1 MSFSNGLVL
10 APAGQYPSTGDIQK
24 ALGDTTGTGGLYEL
38 CTHQNINVFAKYKPN
53 AATGYDQPS
62 DTILAT
68 NRYFLAAVAT
78 TSRNSLATMSLGWTY
93 HGAQAPY
100 YRQLDFDRYYNAA
113 PIPFMQANGQQL
125 LLDLVSGDASPAL
138 FYMLMNAGALAN
150 KPFVA
155 GQGIG
160 SSGTAVPSNRLSYC
174 IAVEDLG
181 FDSGG
186 GTMHSL
192 MGAVL
197 GLVIFQ
203 GTTYKG
209 EVWATKNGN
218 PVPVAELSTR
228 ENNMFNVPTNSL
240 SIAQGTYTAVACG
253 KLTEGNRTYYLP
265 VYNDANYPARFT
277 FTVGGVDSYAQ
288 DRIGIATAQ
297 GGSYSTLLRTNLS
310 NIYLKMRLY
319 NQTGRSIT
327 LNVRDNRFR
336 VSTRI
341 TGNRVDSHT
350 SQSVSIDRTQVSQ
363 LISPTSDPTI
373 ADGGYV
379 EMIFG
384 LTNIWSDTPGGS
396 VAAFDSGNLTIVP
409 SLQFVSGSSAA
420 DFPLYGPQRVLAV
433 TY

>member
-1 MSFSNGLVL
+1 MSFVRGLVQ
-10 APAGQYPSTGDIQK
+10 APALSDTANGDIQQ
-24 ALGDTTGTGGLYEL
+24 ALGISGEGRLAIL
-38 CTHQNINVFAKYKPN
+38 CTHPNINIFAKYKPIAIQGFDKPTPAQLQAN
-53 AATGYDQPS
+53 AYGLAAR
-62 DTILAT
+62 AT
-68 NRYFLAAVAT
+68 NNK
-78 TSRNSLATMSLGWTY
+78 NSLASMALDWVYS
-93 HGAQAPY
+93 GAQAPY
-100 YRQLDFDRYYNAA
+100 YRQHDFWDYFNGA
-113 PIPFMQANGQQL
+113 PIPFMQANGQTL
-125 LLDLVSGDASPAL
+125 LLDLVSGNASPAL

-160 SSGTAVPSNRLSYC
+160 SSGTAVDSDRINYC

-192 MGAVL
+192 MGAYL

-203 GTTYKG
+203 GSTYKG
-209 EVWATKNGN
+209 EVWSS
-218 PVPVAELSTR
+218 VPVAELSQR
-228 ENNMFNVPTNSL
+228 ENNMFNVPTNTLSL
-240 SIAQGTYTAVACG
+240 AQGTYTAVACA
-253 KLTEGNRTYYLP
+253 KQGNYYLP
-265 VYNDANYPARFT
+265 VYNHADYPARFT

-288 DRIGIATAQ
+288 DRIGLALTQ
-297 GGSYSTLLRTNLS
+297 SGTYSTMLRTNQS
-310 NIYLKMRLY
+310 DIYLKMRLY
-319 NQTGRSIT
+319 NQTGRSVT

-341 TGNRVDSHT
+341 TGSTDT
-350 SQSVSIDRTQVSQ
+350 TASIDRTQVSQ

-384 LTNIWSDTPGGS
+384 LTNIWSNTAGQAPT
-396 VAAFDSGNLTIVP
+396 VFTEGNLTIVP
-409 SLQFVSGSSAA
+409 TLQFISGGSAA
-420 DFPLYGPQRVLAV
+420 DFPLYGPARVLAV

>member
-1 MSFSNGLVL
+1 MAYSSGLITKPVSSDT
-10 APAGQYPSTGDIQK
+10 AGGDIQQ
-24 ALGDTTGTGGLYEL
+24 ALGISGVGDLGTL
-38 CTHQNINVFAKYKPN
+38 CQHPNINIFSKFKPN
-53 AATGYDQPS
+53 AVTGYDQPS
-62 DTILAT
+62 DATLAT
-68 NRYFLAAVAT
+68 NRYGLAAVAT
-78 TSRNSLATMSLGWTY
+78 NSKNALATMALGWTY

-100 YRQLDFDRYYNAA
+100 FRQLDFDRYYNGA
-113 PIPFMQANGQQL
+113 PIPFMQANGQSL
-125 LLDLVSGDASPAL
+125 LLDLVSGNASPAL

-160 SSGTAVPSNRLSYC
+160 SSGTAVPSNRLDYC

-186 GTMHSL
+186 GTYHSL
-192 MGAVL
+192 MGAYL

-209 EVWATKNGN
+209 EVWSS
-218 PVPVAELSTR
+218 VPVAELSQR
-228 ENNMFNVPTNSL
+228 ENNMFNVPTNTLSL
-240 SIAQGTYTAVACG
+240 AQGTYTAVACA
-253 KLTEGNRTYYLP
+253 KQGNYYLP
-265 VYNDANYPARFT
+265 VYNHADYPTRFT
-277 FTVGGVDSYAQ
+277 FVVGGVDSYAQ
-288 DRIGIATAQ
+288 DRIGLALTQ
-297 GGSYSTLLRTNLS
+297 GGTYSTLLRTNQS
-310 NIYLKMRLY
+310 DIYLKMRLY

-341 TGNRVDSHT
+341 TGSTDT
-350 SQSVSIDRTQVSQ
+350 TASIDRTQVSQ

-384 LTNIWSDTPGGS
+384 LTNIWSNTAGQAPTVFTEGD
-396 VAAFDSGNLTIVP
+396 LTIVP
-409 SLQFVSGSSAA
+409 SLQFISGGSAA
-420 DFPLYGPQRVLAV
+420 DFPLYGPARILAV

>member
-1 MSFSNGLVL
+1 MAYSSGLITKPVSSDT
-10 APAGQYPSTGDIQK
+10 AGGDIQQ
-24 ALGDTTGTGGLYEL
+24 ALGISGVGDLGTL
-38 CTHQNINVFAKYKPN
+38 CQHPNINIFSKFKPN
-53 AATGYDQPS
+53 AVTGYDQPS
-62 DTILAT
+62 DATLAT
-68 NRYFLAAVAT
+68 NRYGLAAVAT
-78 TSRNSLATMSLGWTY
+78 NSKNALATMALGWTY

-100 YRQLDFDRYYNAA
+100 FRQLDFDRYYNGA
-113 PIPFMQANGQQL
+113 PIPFMQANGQSL
-125 LLDLVSGDASPAL
+125 LLDLVSGNASPAL
-138 FYMLMNAGALAN
+138 FYMLMTGGALAN

-160 SSGTAVPSNRLSYC
+160 SSGTAVPSNRLDYC

-186 GTMHSL
+186 GTYHSL
-192 MGAVL
+192 MGAYL

-209 EVWATKNGN
+209 EVWSS
-218 PVPVAELSTR
+218 VPVAELSQR
-228 ENNMFNVPTNSL
+228 ENNMFNVPTNTLSL
-240 SIAQGTYTAVACG
+240 AQGTYTAVACA
-253 KLTEGNRTYYLP
+253 KQGNYYLP
-265 VYNDANYPARFT
+265 VYNDANYPTRFT

-288 DRIGIATAQ
+288 DRIGLALTQ
-297 GGSYSTLLRTNLS
+297 GGTYSTLLRTNQS
-310 NIYLKMRLY
+310 DIYLKMRLY
-319 NQTGRSIT
+319 NQTGRSVT

-341 TGNRVDSHT
+341 TGSTDT
-350 SQSVSIDRTQVSQ
+350 TASIDRTQVSQ

-384 LTNIWSDTPGGS
+384 LTNIWSNTAGQAPTVFTEGD
-396 VAAFDSGNLTIVP
+396 LTIVP
-409 SLQFVSGSSAA
+409 SLQFVSGGSAA
-420 DFPLYGPQRVLAV
+420 DFPQYGPARVLAV

>member
-1 MSFSNGLVL
+1 MSYSNGLITKPVKSDT
-10 APAGQYPSTGDIQK
+10 ANGDIQQ
-24 ALGDTTGTGGLYEL
+24 ALGVSSGDLGTL
-38 CTHQNINVFAKYKPN
+38 CTSPKINVFSKYKPN
-53 AATGYDQPS
+53 AAVGVDQPS
-62 DTILAT
+62 DDIIAT

-78 TSRNSLATMSLGWTY
+78 NSRNALISMALGWTY

-100 YRQLDFDRYYNAA
+100 FRQLDFDRYYNGA
-113 PIPFMQANGQQL
+113 PVPFMQANGQSL
-125 LLDLVSGDASPAL
+125 LLDLVSGNASPAL
-138 FYMLMNAGALAN
+138 FYMLMTAGALSN

-160 SSGTAVPSNRLSYC
+160 SSGTAVPSNRLAYC
-174 IAVEDLG
+174 IAAEDLG

-186 GTMHSL
+186 GTYHSL

-209 EVWATKNGN
+209 EVWSS
-218 PVPVAELSTR
+218 VPVAELSQR
-228 ENNMFNVPTNSL
+228 ENNMFNVPTNTLSL
-240 SIAQGTYTAVACG
+240 AQGTYTAVACA
-253 KLTEGNRTYYLP
+253 KQGNYYLP
-265 VYNDANYPARFT
+265 VYNHADYPTRFT
-277 FTVGGVDSYAQ
+277 FVVGGVDSYAQ
-288 DRIGIATAQ
+288 DRVGLATTQ
-297 GGSYSTLLRTNLS
+297 GGTYSTLLRTNLS
-310 NIYLKMRLY
+310 DIYLKMRLY

-341 TGNRVDSHT
+341 TGSRVDSQT

-384 LTNIWSDTPGGS
+384 LTNIWSNTAGS
-396 VAAFDSGNLTIVP
+396 SVPAFDSGNLTIVP
-409 SLQFVSGSSAA
+409 SLQFVSGGSAA
-420 DFPLYGPQRVLAV
+420 DFPLYGPARVLAV

>member
-1 MSFSNGLVL
+1 MAYSSGLITKPVSSDT
-10 APAGQYPSTGDIQK
+10 AGGDIQQ
-24 ALGDTTGTGGLYEL
+24 ALGISGVGDLGTL
-38 CTHQNINVFAKYKPN
+38 CQHPNINIFSKFKPN
-53 AATGYDQPS
+53 AVTGYDQPS
-62 DTILAT
+62 DATLAT
-68 NRYFLAAVAT
+68 NRYGLAAVAT
-78 TSRNSLATMSLGWTY
+78 NSKNALISMALGWTY

-100 YRQLDFDRYYNAA
+100 FRQLDFDRYYNGA
-113 PIPFMQANGQQL
+113 PIPFMQANGQSL
-125 LLDLVSGDASPAL
+125 LLDLVSGNASPAL
-138 FYMLMNAGALAN
+138 FYMLMTGGALAN

-160 SSGTAVPSNRLSYC
+160 SSGTAVPSNRLAYC

-186 GTMHSL
+186 GTYHSL
-192 MGAVL
+192 MGAYL

-209 EVWATKNGN
+209 EVWSS
-218 PVPVAELSTR
+218 VPVAELSQR
-228 ENNMFNVPTNSL
+228 ENNMFNVPTNTLSL
-240 SIAQGTYTAVACG
+240 AQGTYTAVACA
-253 KLTEGNRTYYLP
+253 KQGNYYLP
-265 VYNDANYPARFT
+265 VYNHADYPARFT

-288 DRIGIATAQ
+288 DRIGLALTQ
-297 GGSYSTLLRTNLS
+297 GGTYSTLLRTNQS
-310 NIYLKMRLY
+310 DIYLKMRLY
-319 NQTGRSIT
+319 NQTGRSVT

-341 TGNRVDSHT
+341 TGSTDT
-350 SQSVSIDRTQVSQ
+350 TASIDRTQVSQ

-384 LTNIWSDTPGGS
+384 LTNIWSNTAGQAPT
-396 VAAFDSGNLTIVP
+396 VFTEGNLTIVP
-409 SLQFVSGSSAA
+409 SLQFVSGGSAA
-420 DFPLYGPQRVLAV
+420 DFPQYGVGPRVLAV

>member
-1 MSFSNGLVL
+1 MAYSSGLITKPVSSDT
-10 APAGQYPSTGDIQK
+10 AGGDIQQ
-24 ALGDTTGTGGLYEL
+24 ALGISGVGDLGTL
-38 CTHQNINVFAKYKPN
+38 CQHPNINIFSKFKPN
-53 AATGYDQPS
+53 AVTGYDQPS
-62 DTILAT
+62 DATLAT
-68 NRYFLAAVAT
+68 NRYGLAAVAT
-78 TSRNSLATMSLGWTY
+78 NSKNALATMALGWTY

-100 YRQLDFDRYYNAA
+100 FRQLDFDRYYNGA
-113 PIPFMQANGQQL
+113 PIPFMQANGQSL
-125 LLDLVSGDASPAL
+125 LLDLVSGNASPAL
-138 FYMLMNAGALAN
+138 FYMLMTGGALAN

-160 SSGTAVPSNRLSYC
+160 SSGTAVPSNRLDYC

-186 GTMHSL
+186 GTYHSL
-192 MGAVL
+192 MGAYL

-209 EVWATKNGN
+209 EVWSS
-218 PVPVAELSTR
+218 VPVAELSQR
-228 ENNMFNVPTNSL
+228 ENNMFNVPTNTLSL
-240 SIAQGTYTAVACG
+240 AQGTYTAVACA
-253 KLTEGNRTYYLP
+253 KQGNYYLP
-265 VYNDANYPARFT
+265 VYNHADYPTRFT

-288 DRIGIATAQ
+288 DRIGLALTQ
-297 GGSYSTLLRTNLS
+297 GGTYSTLLRTNQS
-310 NIYLKMRLY
+310 DIYLKMRLY
-319 NQTGRSIT
+319 NQTGRSVT

-341 TGNRVDSHT
+341 TGSTDT
-350 SQSVSIDRTQVSQ
+350 TASIDRTQVSQ

-384 LTNIWSDTPGGS
+384 LTNIWSNTAGQAPT
-396 VAAFDSGNLTIVP
+396 VFTEGNLTIVP
-409 SLQFVSGSSAA
+409 SLQFVSGGSAA
-420 DFPLYGPQRVLAV
+420 DFPQYGVGPRVLAV